1 MTDHSALPP
10 IHTPPGSPPGSAALS
25 LWLLATGLLAPIG
38 PMILRRRLARGKE
51 DPARWPEKLG
61 RIALP
66 RPDGNLIWL
75 HAVSVGEGLS
85 VLPLLR
91 ALTARPGVTV
101 LLTCTTVT
109 AMGLMQAR
117 VPDRVI
123 VQYLPLDLPGP
134 VARFL
139 DHWRP
144 DVAVMVESEFWPRLI
159 HATHARGVPLIL
171 ANARM
176 SDRSAERWRRMRG
189 LARAILG
196 RFTLLTAPDAGM
208 AARLKGLGADPARVI
223 VTGTLKRAAER
234 LPVDPAALAQLR
246 GVIGGRPLWLA
257 ASTHAGEEV
266 AVAEA
271 HRILCKGRPDALLIL
286 APRHPARAA
295 EIAEILDKAGLTHT
309 WRSRGAAPEAQVYL
323 ADTLGEMGLW
333 FDLCPV
339 SFIGGSLVPGIGG
352 HNAYEPALHGSAI
365 LHGPHVG
372 NFADLYARLDAAG
385 GAQPVADAAAL
396 AAVLERVLNTG
407 PELGSELGS
416 DLGRDGPKAE
426 CAAWRDLTG
435 AASGVLAAEADG
447 VTATSELI
455 LAQLPPG

>member
-1 MTDHSALPP
+1 MRDAGLPDAPLPPPQRPPASALL
-10 IHTPPGSPPGSAALS
+10 G
-25 LWLLATGLLAPIG
+25 LWLAATQAMAPFG
-38 PMILRRRLARGKE
+38 PAILRRRLAQGKE
-51 DPARWPEKLG
+51 DPSRWPEKLG
-61 RIALP
+61 QISVV
-66 RPDGNLIWL
+66 RPAGQVIWV

-85 VLPLLR
+85 VLPLLK
-91 ALTARPGVTV
+91 ALTARGDVMV

-117 VPDRVI
+117 VPERVI
-123 VQYLPLDLPGP
+123 VQFLPLDLPGP

-139 DHWRP
+139 NHWRP

-159 HATHARGVPLIL
+159 HATHARGIPLIL

-176 SDRSAERWRRMRG
+176 SDRSARRWGRMGG
-189 LARAILG
+189 LARAVMG
-196 RFTLLTAPDAGM
+196 RFTLLAAPDAAM
-208 AARLKGLGADPARVI
+208 AERLVTLGADRARVQ

-234 LPVDPAALAQLR
+234 LPVDPAELARLR
-246 GVIGGRPLWLA
+246 VVIGGRPLWLA
-257 ASTHAGEEV
+257 ASTHAGEEA
-266 AVAEA
+266 AVADA
-271 HRILCKGRPDALLIL
+271 HRLLLQSCPDALLIL

-295 EIAEILDKAGLTHT
+295 EVADVLGTAGLTQT
-309 WRSRGAAPEAQVYL
+309 RRSGGEMPEAQVYL

-339 SFIGGSLVPGIGG
+339 SFVGGSLVPGIGG

-385 GAQPVADAAAL
+385 AAQPVTDAASM
-396 AAVLERVLNTG
+396 AAVLGRVLG
-407 PELGSELGS
+407 DPVA
-416 DLGRDGPKAE
+416 RQA
-426 CAAWRDLTG
+426 LTE

-447 VTATSELI
+447 VAATAAAI
-455 LAQLPPG
+455 LSHLPED